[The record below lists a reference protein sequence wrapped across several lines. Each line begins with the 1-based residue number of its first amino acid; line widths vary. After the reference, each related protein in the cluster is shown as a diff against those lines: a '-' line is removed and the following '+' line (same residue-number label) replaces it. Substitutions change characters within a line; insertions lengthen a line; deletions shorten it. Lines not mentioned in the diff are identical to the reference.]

1 MASFSWKGIFG
12 INGSDNSSASSSRN
26 SSIRKGKKAGGI
38 RSASNGNH
46 VPMQENIE
54 SLSPEARQ
62 AQSYSS
68 LGTGSLSA
76 DSPLRTNVGI
86 SPPGSHELQS
96 PSRSTR
102 STLSSN
108 LSYSVNAGVP
118 DQDTNLLSTESTD
131 DTETNLAIMGIE
143 NFGNTC
149 YANSVLQALYFCAPF
164 REAIMRSN
172 IPYSS
177 QSAAP
182 ARNSELLQTA
192 LIRLFRT
199 ISAESSRLS
208 RETADASSKSD
219 ASGNP
224 IIYTKTVD
232 TEAIKSFLETL
243 MRKSDLFDTSMHHDA
258 HEFLNFTLN
267 QIGED
272 LIAMQNKQQERSISE
287 TSEKKPPLH
296 RTCVHDLF
304 QGILTNETKCLT
316 CENVSYRDEEFLD
329 LSINVSPYTS
339 VSSCLRQ
346 FSESEMLHGKNKFFC
361 DACASLQEAEKRMKI
376 RHAPNILAL
385 HLKRF
390 KWEPRA
396 QSYVKHA
403 CRVVFPLDLRLFN
416 MSDKADNPDRRY
428 DLFAVVIHVGAGANQ
443 GHYISII
450 KIGKRWALFD
460 DDCVTYIPE
469 SDIAKYYGDSPETG
483 SAYVLFY
490 QATDSDEGAT
500 QIPPP
505 SQPITLQKPNAVPT
519 RVLSNP
525 RPTPTLDTVNSAPS
539 AMHAMRGMPIPIA
552 ASRETGSDVSNSPSN
567 SHFAPAS
574 TSTFAPASITSTNST
589 SSALSPG
596 PNPAVPLSSTML
608 STGSTDT
615 DPSTKFGTSPV
626 PAYLAPWL
634 GSQPMSSN
642 FNAPIKSPEQGSAIT
657 QPTFIPYLNVA
668 KSQTASAY
676 PNSSISLANPAVD
689 RPDAGVNED
698 TVARSTAHEG
708 GSATLHTSSI
718 SPALNMPI
726 ASSLHFDPPNSQ
738 QSTNQYTLGSPTDFQ
753 PSAMHAPRRNLV
765 DQVISTTTAMTFE
778 SSSRP
783 TNLASGTPS
792 IPRSQTTANIH
803 GKTTGFDLNEEK
815 YESPAKKSWLNR
827 TLRTKR

>member
-12 INGSDNSSASSSRN
+12 INGSDSSSATSSRN
-26 SSIRKGKKAGGI
+26 NSVRKGKKAGGG
-38 RSASNGNH
+38 RAGSNGNH
-46 VPMQENIE
+46 APMQGNLQ

-68 LGTGSLSA
+68 LGTSSVSA
-76 DSPLRTNVGI
+76 ESPLRTDVGM
-86 SPPGSHELQS
+86 SPPGAHELYS

-108 LSYSVNAGVP
+108 LSYSVNALAA
-118 DQDTNLLSTESTD
+118 DQDAKQLSTGSTD
-131 DTETNLAIMGIE
+131 DIETNLAIMGIE
-143 NFGNTC
+143 N
-149 YANSVLQALYFCAPF
+149 
-164 REAIMRSN
+164 M
-172 IPYSS
+172 
-177 QSAAP
+177 
-182 ARNSELLQTA
+182 
-192 LIRLFRT
+192 
-199 ISAESSRLS
+199 
-208 RETADASSKSD
+208 ADNPSKSD

-224 IIYTKTVD
+224 VIYTKTVD

-272 LIAMQNKQQERSISE
+272 LIAMQNKQQDRSIS
-287 TSEKKPPLH
+287 
-296 RTCVHDLF
+296 D
-304 QGILTNETKCLT
+304 TNEQKGPSHHTY
-316 CENVSYRDEEFLD
+316 VSYRDEEFLD

-390 KWEPRA
+390 KWEPRV
-396 QSYVKHA
+396 QNYVKHA

-490 QATDSDEGAT
+490 QATDPDEGAT
-500 QIPPP
+500 QIVPP
-505 SQPITLQKPNAVPT
+505 SEPITLQKPNAVPT
-519 RVLSNP
+519 RVLSSP
-525 RPTPTLDTVNSAPS
+525 RPTPTVDMVNKAPS
-539 AMHAMRGMPIPIA
+539 AMHAMPGMPIPIA
-552 ASRETGSDVSNSPSN
+552 VPRQTVNDVINSPSN
-567 SHFAPAS
+567 SQFAPAS
-574 TSTFAPASITSTNST
+574 MTSTNST

-596 PNPAVPLSSTML
+596 PTPAVPLSSTML
-608 STGSTDT
+608 STSSTDT
-615 DPSTKFGTSPV
+615 DPSTNVGTSPV

-634 GSQPMSSN
+634 GSQPSHST
-642 FNAPIKSPEQGSAIT
+642 FNAPIKSPELGSAT
-657 QPTFIPYLNVA
+657 PQPSSIPYLNVA
-668 KSQTASAY
+668 NSQTTSAY
-676 PNSSISLANPAVD
+676 PSSSVSMANPSIFRSD
-689 RPDAGVNED
+689 SGVNGEA
-698 TVARSTAHEG
+698 VARLAPREG
-708 GSATLHTSSI
+708 ALATSHVSSV
-718 SPALNMPI
+718 SPALNVPI
-726 ASSLHFDPPNSQ
+726 ATSFHSDSPSSQ
-738 QSTNQYTLGSPTDFQ
+738 QPTTQYTLGAPTNLK
-753 PSAMHAPRRNLV
+753 PSAMQAPGQDLV
-765 DQVISTTTAMTFE
+765 EQVISTTTAMNLESTFT
-778 SSSRP
+778 P
-783 TNLASGTPS
+783 TNLASETPS

-815 YESPAKKSWLNR
+815 YELPAKKSWLNR